1 MKKILLTL
9 CFLCI
14 LDVYSH
20 EFNPAHLVINE
31 VDDVNNHY
39 EATWMYPFKNIG
51 RRAEINFPD
60 ECTVEY
66 GDLYYQG
73 KYINEKINLDCSNS
87 LKGLKLE
94 IINLSV
100 LTDALITINFLND
113 TFEGLVNVQN
123 NIIDIPLE
131 VQYYPSSYLNLGI
144 SHLFDG
150 LDHILF
156 IFGLL
161 FCITGFINIIKTI
174 TAFTIA
180 HSITLGLTIF
190 DIIKLPQGTVEA
202 LIALTIVYLATE
214 ILRKE
219 DKLKSPWIMAFCF
232 GLLHGLGFASAL
244 MDIGFSN
251 NNILYSLLFFNIG
264 IELAQIAL
272 IPIPLILIYMA
283 TKFNNLKNLKVI
295 ASLSI
300 GGLGFY
306 WFIDRVIGIIL

>member
-14 LDVYSH
+14 FDVYSH

-131 VQYYPSSYLNLGI
+131 IQYYPSSYLNLGI

-272 IPIPLILIYMA
+272 IPIPLILIYIA
-283 TKFNNLKNLKVI
+283 TKFNNLNNLKVI

>member
-131 VQYYPSSYLNLGI
+131 IQYYPSSYLNLGI

-244 MDIGFSN
+244 MEIGFSN

-283 TKFNNLKNLKVI
+283 TKFNNLNNLKVI

>member
-131 VQYYPSSYLNLGI
+131 TQYYPSSYLNLGI

-283 TKFNNLKNLKVI
+283 TKFNNLNNLKVI

>member
-1 MKKILLTL
+1 MKKIFLTL

-131 VQYYPSSYLNLGI
+131 IQYYPSSYLNLGI

-161 FCITGFINIIKTI
+161 FCITGFTNIIKTI

-283 TKFNNLKNLKVI
+283 TKFNNLNNLKVV

>member
-60 ECTVEY
+60 ECAVEY

-131 VQYYPSSYLNLGI
+131 TQYYPYSYLNLGI

-283 TKFNNLKNLKVI
+283 TKFNNLNNLKVI

>member
-9 CFLCI
+9 CLVCVFDI
-14 LDVYSH
+14 YSH
-20 EFNPAHLVINE
+20 EFNPAHLV
-31 VDDVNNHY
+31 VDEIDETNNYY

-51 RRAEINFPD
+51 RRAEVRFPE
-60 ECTVEY
+60 ECIVESV
-66 GDLYYQG
+66 DLYYQG
-73 KYINEKINLDCSNS
+73 KYINEKINLECSAS
-87 LKGLKLE
+87 LKGSKIE

-100 LTDALITINFLND
+100 LTDALITINFIND

-123 NIIDIPLE
+123 NIIDIPIE
-131 VQYYPSSYLNLGI
+131 TQYFPSSYLNLGI

-161 FCITGFINIIKTI
+161 FCINGFINIIKTI

-214 ILRKE
+214 ITRKE
-219 DKLKSPWIMAFCF
+219 GKLKSPWVMAFCF

-244 MDIGFSN
+244 MDIGISN
-251 NNILYSLLFFNIG
+251 SNVIFSLLFFNIG
-264 IELAQIAL
+264 IEVAQIAL
-272 IPIPLILIYMA
+272 IPIPLILIYIA
-283 TKFNNLKNLKVI
+283 NKFDKLNNLKLV

>member
-131 VQYYPSSYLNLGI
+131 IRYYPSSYLNLGI

-283 TKFNNLKNLKVI
+283 TKFNNLNNLKVI